1 MDERAKIP
9 VTLPRQNPTV
19 SYWQDPPD
27 IEVADYL
34 SAETVPETAD
44 VVIIGGGITGTS
56 VAWDL
61 LQAQRSGSS
70 KEKIVLLE
78 ARQFCSGATGRNGM
92 FSPLR
97 RSRMSSQKL

>member
-61 LQAQRSGSS
+61 LQSA
-70 KEKIVLLE
+70 KEWE
-78 ARQFCSGATGRNGM
+78 
-92 FSPLR
+92 
-97 RSRMSSQKL
+97 